1 MVGVS
6 FRLEAGLRLGPLF
19 RFVLKWRKMRE
30 PSLSVGG
37 EVGGGILPMASI
49 MVGCRDALLT
59 ARGEGPSRRLP
70 HAGAKMY
77 RHRGAMEGSI
87 ASGPETFSFRRR
99 QCSGLFEESI
109 DLKYLS
115 A

>member
-1 MVGVS
+1 
-6 FRLEAGLRLGPLF
+6 
-19 RFVLKWRKMRE
+19 MRE

-37 EVGGGILPMASI
+37 EVGGGILPMASV

-70 HAGAKMY
+70 YASAKMS
-77 RHRGAMEGSI
+77 RQRGAMEGYI
-87 ASGPETFSFRRR
+87 ASGLETFGFRRR
-99 QCSGLFEESI
+99 QCSGLFEERNA
-109 DLKYLS
+109 LKYLS